1 MSGKKG
7 HCQTCDYIRSHRGGN
22 RVNEDLTK
30 GISISAIMQRTGLG
44 RRTLTR
50 HRDEGHMMAG
60 FQKHA
65 HLTKGAKEQLDLMR
79 CATEIFMDCK
89 DSAEKA
95 KKKAEQKSGKAR
107 DFKDAMGCWDNAVK
121 SMEVL
126 AKVSPDGNKETE
138 SDGMIEALKATAK
151 DDWKDTR
158 VVSLATTEP
167 EAADGT
173 QLDAA

>member
-22 RVNEDLTK
+22 RVNEDLVN
-30 GISISAIMQRTGLG
+30 GISIAAIAQRTGLG
-44 RRTLTR
+44 VYTLKR

-95 KKKAEQKSGKAR
+95 KKKAERKDGKAR

-126 AKVSPDGNKETE
+126 AKVNGDKE
-138 SDGMIEALKATAK
+138 
-151 DDWKDTR
+151 DDAPGIDHAIAEMSARNGKR
-158 VVSLATTEP
+158 VL
-167 EAADGT
+167 
-173 QLDAA
+173 